1 MRRSYSS
8 GCVTVLC
15 MGGSGQVKRLRDDQK
30 LELDYV
36 SNIMGF
42 FGEENVKDDYWIILQ
57 TMD

>member
-1 MRRSYSS
+1 
-8 GCVTVLC
+8 
-15 MGGSGQVKRLRDDQK
+15 MGVVRLKDLRDDQQ

-36 SNIMGF
+36 SNIMGV